1 MCGIVGY
8 YRKDNVSEQLLNLEK
23 ATETLSKRGPDF
35 SATYYQGNVG
45 FGHARLSIIDTSPN
59 ANQPFVDST
68 GRYVI
73 IFNGEIYN
81 FKIEKRNL
89 EKEGI
94 SFNTDSDTEVLLE
107 LYKKY
112 KENVTE
118 HLNGFFAF
126 AIHDKKENTVFI
138 ARDRIGI
145 KPLFFYKDNNAYI
158 FASEIKAILAF
169 NIEKKLHIP
178 SLHRY
183 FQLNYIPGPDTIFEH
198 IKQIEPG
205 TRLFIQNDNIS
216 SERYY
221 TSPQKPQ
228 FDGGYYQ
235 AQQNLKALM
244 LKSIER
250 RLIADVPVGSFLSGG
265 IDSSIIAVLTSK
277 LNKNIES
284 FSIGFP
290 DEPYY
295 DETEYAKAVAKKS
308 GLKHHIINVHSKD
321 MLEALPDVMDY
332 LDQPFADSSAL
343 PVFILSKEVR
353 KHVTVALSGD
363 GADEL
368 FGGYRKH
375 YAHYKALNKSLLN
388 TLIKTAGPLLK
399 LAPQS
404 RNSSLADKAR
414 QAARFSQGIKRKG
427 IERYWHWA
435 SISSESYTCQLLK
448 EKWPFLI
455 ERPWEH
461 LDIEIPKKHELHHI
475 LNADVKMLLPND
487 MLTKVD
493 SMSMANSL
501 EVRVPFLDH
510 EIVDFAMNLP
520 DSFKINEHSQK
531 RILQD
536 TFRNDLP
543 DELYNRSKKGFEV
556 PLLNWFRK
564 DLFSLIFNE
573 LLSKETIEKQNIF
586 NFSMIQKLKKQ
597 LMSSNPGDSPARIW
611 ALIVFQQWWKKYMN

>member
-8 YRKDNVSEQLLNLEK
+8 YRKDNATEKLNDLEK
-23 ATETLSKRGPDF
+23 ATSTLSKRGPDF
-35 SATYYQGNVG
+35 SSTYYQGNIG
-45 FGHARLSIIDTSPN
+45 FGHARLSIIDTSAG

-81 FKIEKRNL
+81 FKILKRQL

-94 SFNTDSDTEVLLE
+94 KFITESDTEVLLE
-107 LYKKY
+107 LYIKY
-112 KENVTE
+112 GENVTD

-126 AIHDKKENTVFI
+126 AIHDKKDNTLFLS
-138 ARDRIGI
+138 RDRLGI
-145 KPLFFYKDNNAYI
+145 KPLFLYQDNDKII
-158 FASEIKAILAF
+158 FASEIKAITEF
-169 NIEKKLHIP
+169 RIEKELHIP

-205 TRLFIQNDNIS
+205 TRLFIKNGEIES
-216 SERYY
+216 TKYY
-221 TSPQKPQ
+221 HIPNKPTY
-228 FDGGYYQ
+228 DGGYNQ
-235 AQQNLKALM
+235 AQQKLKSLM

-265 IDSSIIAVLTSK
+265 IDSSIIALLTSTI
-277 LNKNIES
+277 NKSIES

-295 DETEYAKAVAKKS
+295 DETEYAKAVAKKG

-321 MLEALPDVMDY
+321 MLEALPEVVDY
-332 LDQPFADSSAL
+332 IDQPFADSSAL
-343 PVFILSKEVR
+343 PVFILSREVR

-375 YAHYKALNKSLLN
+375 MAHFKALNKSLVN
-388 TLIKTAGPLLK
+388 ALIKTAGPIFN

-404 RNSSLADKAR
+404 RQNALADKAR

-435 SISSESYTCQLLK
+435 SISTEAYTCDLLK
-448 EKWPFLI
+448 EKWPDPI
-455 ERPWEH
+455 KRPWEE
-461 LDIEIPKKHELHHI
+461 LGIDIPKKHHLHHI
-475 LNADVKMLLPND
+475 LQADVKMLLPND

-493 SMSMANSL
+493 LMSMANSL

-510 EIVDFAMNLP
+510 EIVNFAMSLP

-536 TFRNDLP
+536 TFKRELP
-543 DELYNRSKKGFEV
+543 KELFNRPKKGFEV

-564 DLFSLIFNE
+564 DLFELIFND

-586 NFSMIQKLKKQ
+586 NYSTIEKLKKQ
-597 LMSSNPGDSPARIW
+597 LISSNPGDSPARIW
-611 ALIVFQQWWKKYMN
+611 ALIVFQQWYRKYIN

>member
-8 YRKDNVSEQLLNLEK
+8 YRKDKSTEKLNNLEK
-23 ATETLSKRGPDF
+23 ATNMLSKRGPDF
-35 SATYYQGNVG
+35 SATYYQGNIG
-45 FGHARLSIIDTSPN
+45 FGHARLSIIDTSAN

-81 FKIEKRNL
+81 FKIEKRQL

-94 SFNTDSDTEVLLE
+94 EFKTESDTEVLLE

-112 KENVTE
+112 GEKVTE

-126 AIHDKKENTVFI
+126 AIHDKKEKTVFLC
-138 ARDRIGI
+138 RDRIGI
-145 KPLFFYKDNNAYI
+145 KPLFIYQDNNKII
-158 FASEIKAILAF
+158 FASEIKAITAF
-169 NIEKKLHIP
+169 DIDKKLHIP

-198 IKQIEPG
+198 IKQVEPG
-205 TRLFIQNDNIS
+205 MHLMIKENQISKKKYYNIPNQP
-216 SERYY
+216 
-221 TSPQKPQ
+221 T
-228 FDGGYYQ
+228 FDGGYNQ
-235 AQQNLKALM
+235 AQQKLKSLM

-343 PVFILSKEVR
+343 PVFILSKEIR

-388 TLIKTAGPLLK
+388 TLIKN
-399 LAPQS
+399 S
-404 RNSSLADKAR
+404 RA
-414 QAARFSQGIKRKG
+414 
-427 IERYWHWA
+427 
-435 SISSESYTCQLLK
+435 T
-448 EKWPFLI
+448 P
-455 ERPWEH
+455 
-461 LDIEIPKKHELHHI
+461 
-475 LNADVKMLLPND
+475 
-487 MLTKVD
+487 
-493 SMSMANSL
+493 
-501 EVRVPFLDH
+501 
-510 EIVDFAMNLP
+510 
-520 DSFKINEHSQK
+520 
-531 RILQD
+531 
-536 TFRNDLP
+536 
-543 DELYNRSKKGFEV
+543 
-556 PLLNWFRK
+556 
-564 DLFSLIFNE
+564 
-573 LLSKETIEKQNIF
+573 
-586 NFSMIQKLKKQ
+586 
-597 LMSSNPGDSPARIW
+597 
-611 ALIVFQQWWKKYMN
+611 

>member
-8 YRKDNVSEQLLNLEK
+8 YRKNDESEKLNSLEN
-23 ATETLSKRGPDF
+23 ATSRLSKRGPDF
-35 SATYYQGNVG
+35 SSTYFHGNVG
-45 FGHARLSIIDTSPN
+45 FGHARLSIIDTSAG
-59 ANQPFVDST
+59 ANQPFMDSS
-68 GRYVI
+68 GRYVL

-81 FKIEKRNL
+81 YGAEKRKL

-94 SFNTDSDTEVLLE
+94 VFKTTSDTEVLLE

-112 KENVTE
+112 GKNVTE

-126 AIHDKKENTVFI
+126 AIHDKQENTIFI

-145 KPLFFYKDNNAYI
+145 KPLFIYQDDEKFI

-169 NIEKKLHIP
+169 DVNKKLHIP

-183 FQLNYIPGPDTIFEH
+183 FQLNYIPGPDTIFENV
-198 IKQIEPG
+198 KQLEPG
-205 TRLFIQNDNIS
+205 KNLLIKSNNITK
-216 SERYY
+216 ERYY
-221 TSPQKPQ
+221 SPPQ
-228 FDGGYYQ
+228 TPSFDGGYNQ
-235 AQQNLKALM
+235 ARQTLKSLL

-265 IDSSIIAVLTSK
+265 IDSSIIAVLTSTI
-277 LNKNIES
+277 NKSIES

-308 GLKHHIINVHSKD
+308 GIKHHIINVHSRD
-321 MLEALPDVMDY
+321 MLEALPNVFDY
-332 LDQPFADSSAL
+332 IDQPFADSSAL
-343 PVFILSKEVR
+343 PVFILSREIR

-375 YAHYKALNKSLLN
+375 MAHTKALNKSLVNAL
-388 TLIKTAGPLLK
+388 LKTAGPLFN

-404 RNSSLADKAR
+404 RQNILADKAR
-414 QAARFSQGIKRKG
+414 QAVRFSQGIKRKG

-435 SISSESYTCQLLK
+435 SISTEAYTCELLK
-448 EKWPFLI
+448 EKWPNKL
-455 ERPWEH
+455 ERPWTQ
-461 LDIEIPKKHELHHI
+461 LNLEIPTNHKLHHI

-493 SMSMANSL
+493 LMSMANSL

-510 EIVDFAMNLP
+510 EIVDFAMTLP
-520 DSFKINEHSQK
+520 DSFKIKEHSQK

-536 TFRNDLP
+536 TFKEELP
-543 DELYNRSKKGFEV
+543 EELYNRPKKGFEV

-564 DLFSLIFNE
+564 DLYELIFKD
-573 LLSKETIEKQNIF
+573 LLHKDYILKQNIF
-586 NFSMIQKLKKQ
+586 NYDVIQKLEKQ
-597 LMSSNPGDSPARIW
+597 LKSANPGDSPARIW
-611 ALIVFQQWWKKYMN
+611 ALIVFQQWWRKYMN

>member
-23 ATETLSKRGPDF
+23 ATATLSKRGPDF
-35 SATYYQGNVG
+35 SATYFQGNVG
-45 FGHARLSIIDTSPN
+45 FGHARLSIIDTSSN
-59 ANQPFVDST
+59 ANQPFVDNT

-89 EKEGI
+89 EKEGVV
-94 SFNTDSDTEVLLE
+94 FKTNSDTEVLLE

-112 KENVTE
+112 KENVTD

-126 AIHDKKENTVFI
+126 AIHDNEENNVFI
-138 ARDRIGI
+138 ARDHIGI
-145 KPLFFYKDNNAYI
+145 KPLFFYQDNEKFI

-169 NIEKKLHIP
+169 DIQKKLHIA

-205 TRLFIQNDNIS
+205 TSLIIKNDTITNS
-216 SERYY
+216 RYY
-221 TSPQKPQ
+221 TAPQSPD
-228 FDGGYYQ
+228 FDGGYNQ
-235 AQQNLKALM
+235 AKQKLKALM

-295 DETEYAKAVAKKS
+295 DETDYAKKVAKKS

-321 MLEALPDVMDY
+321 MLKALPEVMDY

-375 YAHYKALNKSLLN
+375 LAHYKALNKSFVNALL
-388 TLIKTAGPLLK
+388 KTAGPLLN

-404 RNSSLADKAR
+404 RHSLLYDKAR

-435 SISSESYTCQLLK
+435 SISSESYTGELLK
-448 EKWPFLI
+448 EKWPS
-455 ERPWEH
+455 EHESPWEKIN
-461 LDIEIPKKHELHHI
+461 IEIPKKHQLYHI

-493 SMSMANSL
+493 LMSMANSL

-510 EIVDFAMNLP
+510 EIVNFAMNLP

-543 DELYNRSKKGFEV
+543 EELYNRPKKGFEV

-564 DLFSLIFNE
+564 DLFELIFNE
-573 LLSKETIEKQNIF
+573 LLSEATIEKQNIF
-586 NFSMIQKLKKQ
+586 NYSVIQKLKKQ
-597 LMSSNPGDSPARIW
+597 LTSSNPGDSPAKIW

>member
-8 YRKDNVSEQLLNLEK
+8 YRKDNATEKLNDLEK
-23 ATETLSKRGPDF
+23 ATSTLSKRGPDF
-35 SATYYQGNVG
+35 SSTYYQGNIG
-45 FGHARLSIIDTSPN
+45 FGHARLSIIDTSAG

-81 FKIEKRNL
+81 FKILKRQL

-94 SFNTDSDTEVLLE
+94 KFITESDTEVLLE
-107 LYKKY
+107 LYIKY
-112 KENVTE
+112 GENVTD

-126 AIHDKKENTVFI
+126 AIHDKKDNTLFLS
-138 ARDRIGI
+138 RDRLGI
-145 KPLFFYKDNNAYI
+145 KPLFLYQDNDKII
-158 FASEIKAILAF
+158 FASEIKAITEF
-169 NIEKKLHIP
+169 RIEKELHIP

-205 TRLFIQNDNIS
+205 TRLFIKNGEIES
-216 SERYY
+216 TKYY
-221 TSPQKPQ
+221 HIPNKPTY
-228 FDGGYYQ
+228 DGGYNQ
-235 AQQNLKALM
+235 AQQKLKSLM

-265 IDSSIIAVLTSK
+265 IDSSIIALLTSTI
-277 LNKNIES
+277 NKSIES

-295 DETEYAKAVAKKS
+295 DETEYAKAVAKKG

-321 MLEALPDVMDY
+321 MLEALPEVVDY
-332 LDQPFADSSAL
+332 IDQPFADSSAL
-343 PVFILSKEVR
+343 PVFILSREVR

-375 YAHYKALNKSLLN
+375 MAHFKALNKSLVN
-388 TLIKTAGPLLK
+388 ALIKTAGPIFN

-404 RNSSLADKAR
+404 RQNALADKAR

-435 SISSESYTCQLLK
+435 SISTEAYTCDLLK
-448 EKWPFLI
+448 EKWPDPI
-455 ERPWEH
+455 KRPWEE
-461 LDIEIPKKHELHHI
+461 LGIDIPKKHHLHHI
-475 LNADVKMLLPND
+475 LQADVKMLLPND

-493 SMSMANSL
+493 LMSMANSL

-510 EIVDFAMNLP
+510 EIVNFAMSLP

-536 TFRNDLP
+536 TFKRELP
-543 DELYNRSKKGFEV
+543 KELFNRPKKGFEV

-564 DLFSLIFNE
+564 DLFELIFND

-586 NFSMIQKLKKQ
+586 NYSTIEKLKKQ
-597 LMSSNPGDSPARIW
+597 LISSNQGDSQARIW
-611 ALIVFQQWWKKYMN
+611 ALIAFQQWYRKYIN